1 MTALP
6 ADLSGWLDYVE
17 RQHAKAIDL
26 GLERVAKV
34 RDRLALPR
42 LAPTF
47 TIAGTNGK
55 GSTCAML
62 ESILLSAGYRTG
74 LYTSPH
80 LVDYNERVRV
90 AGVPVDDSPLVAAFA
105 RVEAA
110 RGAVP
115 LTYFEFG
122 TLAAM
127 VVFAQARLDA
137 LILEVGMGGR
147 LDAVNAFDPD
157 AAIVTSVDLDHMEY
171 LGDTREQIG
180 WEKAHVFRPDKPA
193 IVGDPAPPDSVP
205 RYAGEIGADLQ
216 VQGRDFGF
224 EGDSQQ
230 WLYWGRSGRRAG
242 LPYPALRGA
251 NQLLNASAAIAALE
265 SVRERLPIGAQDIR
279 NGLARVDLPGRF
291 QVLPGRPT
299 VILDVAHNPH
309 AAAVL
314 AENLDR
320 MGDAELDF
328 KRTLAVFGMLAD
340 KDIAGVVQK
349 LKAHVDMWFVAD
361 LPGPRG
367 ARADALAAIIAT
379 AQPWAEVRRFASP
392 AEALAAARAEA
403 GTDDRI
409 TVFGSFL
416 TVADVM
422 SQRKSGSG
430 RQ

>member
-127 VVFAQARLDA
+127 VVFAQAHLDA

-193 IVGDPAPPDSVP
+193 IVGDPAPPDSVS

-320 MGDAELDF
+320 MGDAEFDF

-349 LKAHVDMWFVAD
+349 LKSHVDMWFVAD

>member
-1 MTALP
+1 VLP
-6 ADLSGWLDYVE
+6 ADLTGWLDYVE
-17 RQHAKAIDL
+17 RQHPRTIDL
-26 GLERVAKV
+26 ALERVARV

-42 LAPTF
+42 FAPTF
-47 TIAGTNGK
+47 IVAGTNGK

-62 ESILLSAGYRTG
+62 ESILQSAGYRTG

-80 LVDYNERVRV
+80 LVQYNERVRV
-90 AGVPVDDSPLVAAFA
+90 AGEPVDDATLVAAFA

-110 RGAVP
+110 RGAEP

-127 VVFAQARLDA
+127 AVFAASGLDA

-147 LDAVNAFDPD
+147 LDAVNAFEPD
-157 AAIVTSVDLDHMEY
+157 AAIVTSVALDHMEY
-171 LGDTREQIG
+171 LGDTREKIG
-180 WEKAHVFRPDKPA
+180 WEKAHVFRAGRPA
-193 IVGDPAPPDSVP
+193 IVGDPAPPESVL
-205 RYAGEIGADLQ
+205 RYAREIGADLQ
-216 VQGRDFGF
+216 VQGRDFGY

-230 WLYWGRSGRRAG
+230 WLYWDRAGRRAG

-251 NQLLNASAAIAALE
+251 NQLLNAATAIAALE
-265 SVRERLPIGAQDIR
+265 SLRDRLPIAAQDIR
-279 NGLARVDLPGRF
+279 NGLARVELPGRF
-291 QVLPGRPT
+291 QVLPGRPA

-314 AENLDR
+314 AENLGR
-320 MGDAELDF
+320 MGDAEFDF

-340 KDIAGVVQK
+340 KDVAGVVRK
-349 LKAHVDMWFVAD
+349 LRSHVDEWFVAD

-367 ARADALAAIIAT
+367 ARAETLASTIA
-379 AQPWAEVRRFASP
+379 AEQPWAEVRRFASP

-403 GTDDRI
+403 GPDDRI
-409 TVFGSFL
+409 LVFGSFL